1 MSENK
6 GKSFRSWVSSEQ
18 STIKQMLKDNP
29 VVEVDMADVLAN
41 PEKSVKSLKVNYN
54 GEWFWKALSR
64 RNGED
69 YDVWVSN
76 TKDPRIIN
84 TVTGRMRGRLQ
95 WVGVGGN
102 PSGKPVGAVN
112 RKTVKSVCD
121 QYGVHPMELAVALMS
136 KDRKVLRKYGIYEKE
151 FKSITVAQQLKTAFY
166 LGDKLQANLKPAEMG
181 LDGEAKLADGV
192 AEEQERSQIQA
203 YIPDMVDDSPTL
215 NLSKEE
221 YEEIQEVGTEAFVE
235 AHKSELEPY
244 DETNE
249 GDKLVWGTQDE

>member
-181 LDGEAKLADGV
+181 LDGEARLGGNSQESLEDAKDLVQVYLPEKGSHVEIAV
-192 AEEQERSQIQA
+192 SEAELNQINQ
-203 YIPDMVDDSPTL
+203 L
-215 NLSKEE
+215 
-221 YEEIQEVGTEAFVE
+221 GTEKFME
-235 AHKSELEPY
+235 EHKDELLVY
-244 DETNE
+244 DKGNPDDVLTWEDT
-249 GDKLVWGTQDE
+249 D